1 VGGRDE
7 LPAREQMMD
16 DTEEKLII
24 ELKSVDILLL
34 ELPDSVEELKEDGRS
49 AKRNQRNEQ
58 QHH

>member
-1 VGGRDE
+1 
-7 LPAREQMMD
+7 MMD